1 MLDKISAFYPAIGNA
16 IAAGLP
22 TGWQKVWVYVE
33 ILPGRTSVAAYYTKE
48 DPAKLEYIR
57 LPRQV
62 FRLFE
67 QLHQGSRA
75 DPQTAWTNVTFIM
88 MNTGKFSVEYGYEPV
103 PVEGE
108 VERRRTWERKY
119 LASSST
125 PG

>member
-1 MLDKISAFYPAIGNA
+1 MLDKISALYPAIGNA
-16 IAAGLP
+16 TAAALP

-33 ILPGRTSVAAYYTKE
+33 ILPGRTSVATFYTKE
-48 DPAKLEYIR
+48 DPAKLEYMR

-67 QLHQGSRA
+67 QLHQVSQA

-88 MNTGKFSVEYGYEPV
+88 TNTGKFNVEYGYEPV
-103 PVEGE
+103 PVESE

-119 LASSST
+119 LPSSSAR
-125 PG
+125 G